1 MAPDDLE
8 REKHVFHAHYHVTEA
23 PLSHRKSETAEKKSN
38 RCRNAGVVRSQNE
51 PYPNDWAHSPKYM
64 VYNLIYE
71 TKPVL
76 SDLAYTI
83 RNGCSCLFVFFVCSC
98 QNVIDTRNVWA
109 YRALTSRTR
118 ENPNCFCFSSF
129 FLSFCGLVLQEWR
142 DIQCESHTKKKRN
155 PCSLW
160 NWFFRRFS
168 SNKRHNTSTFDI
180 TIKRTHSLVYPYT
193 RVKPPL

>member
-76 SDLAYTI
+76 SDLANTI

-118 ENPNCFCFSSF
+118 ENPNCFRFSFFFSF
-129 FLSFCGLVLQEWR
+129 FLRLSASGMTGYSVWKSYKEKEESLFTLELVFQ
-142 DIQCESHTKKKRN
+142 
-155 PCSLW
+155 
-160 NWFFRRFS
+160 
-168 SNKRHNTSTFDI
+168 
-180 TIKRTHSLVYPYT
+180 TIFIKQAA
-193 RVKPPL
+193 